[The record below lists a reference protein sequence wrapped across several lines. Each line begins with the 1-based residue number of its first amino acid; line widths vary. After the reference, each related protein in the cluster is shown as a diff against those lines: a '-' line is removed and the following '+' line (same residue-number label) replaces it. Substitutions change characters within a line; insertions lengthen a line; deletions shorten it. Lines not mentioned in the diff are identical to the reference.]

1 LRSPASAASQ
11 KNGFATGNMDLINSQ
26 FDKLYNKKGALN
38 LFTEDI
44 RDKHTKITIIY
55 RDN

>member
-44 RDKHTKITIIY
+44 RDKHTNITIIY